1 MYLRQAS
8 ALAARRATAG
18 SVRRLATGKDVKFG
32 VEGRALMLQGVD
44 MLADAVQVTMGPKG
58 RSAILEQTYG
68 VPRITKDGVTVAKS
82 IEFKD
87 KFHNMGAQLVRQVAS
102 KTNDAAGDGTTS
114 ATVLTRA
121 IFREGCKAVAA
132 GMNPMDLRKGIKL
145 ATDHVVNVLSDIS
158 KPISTKEEVAQ
169 VGTISANSETEIG
182 DLIASAM
189 ERVGNEGVI
198 TVQDG
203 KTLDNEIEVVEGMK
217 FDRGYIS
224 PYFVTDNKT
233 QMCEMENP
241 LILIVERKVSTISS
255 IIPLLEATVKSQRP
269 LLIVAE
275 DVDSEALATLVV
287 NKLRAGIKVCAVKA
301 PGFGDNRKAT
311 LQDLAVLTGGQ
322 VISEEVGLKLEDATP
337 DHCGTC
343 KLVKVSKDDSII
355 LDGAGARDGIEER
368 CSLLRESIAR
378 VKSDYEKE
386 KLEERLAKLHSGVA
400 VIKVG
405 GSSEVEVG
413 EKKDRFVDALNAT
426 RAAVSEGIVPGGGS
440 ALLWASRQ
448 LEATKASCANM
459 DQKIG
464 VEIIEKALRMPVHTI
479 AMNAGVEGAVV
490 VGELLKTEDPQWGH
504 NAATG
509 EYCDMIQAGIIDP
522 TKVVR
527 TALVDAQSVAAL
539 LMTAEAM
546 VTDLPEEEAPAPP
559 MGGGGMGGGMGGMGG
574 MPGMM

>member
-1 MYLRQAS
+1 STPSRFA
-8 ALAARRATAG
+8 
-18 SVRRLATGKDVKFG
+18 F
-32 VEGRALMLQGVD
+32 LQ
-44 MLADAVQVTMGPKG
+44 Q
-58 RSAILEQTYG
+58 
-68 VPRITKDGVTVAKS
+68 
-82 IEFKD
+82 
-87 KFHNMGAQLVRQVAS
+87 
-102 KTNDAAGDGTTS
+102 
-114 ATVLTRA
+114 
-121 IFREGCKAVAA
+121 
-132 GMNPMDLRKGIKL
+132 
-145 ATDHVVNVLSDIS
+145 
-158 KPISTKEEVAQ
+158 
-169 VGTISANSETEIG
+169 
-182 DLIASAM
+182 
-189 ERVGNEGVI
+189 
-198 TVQDG
+198 
-203 KTLDNEIEVVEGMK
+203 
-217 FDRGYIS
+217 
-224 PYFVTDNKT
+224 
-233 QMCEMENP
+233 
-241 LILIVERKVSTISS
+241 
-255 IIPLLEATVKSQRP
+255 
-269 LLIVAE
+269 
-275 DVDSEALATLVV
+275 
-287 NKLRAGIKVCAVKA
+287 
-301 PGFGDNRKAT
+301 
-311 LQDLAVLTGGQ
+311 
-322 VISEEVGLKLEDATP
+322 
-337 DHCGTC
+337 
-343 KLVKVSKDDSII
+343 VKVSKDDSII

-386 KLEERLAKLHSGVA
+386 KLSERLAKLHSGVA